1 METVN
6 LKVKKESPVVSYL
19 KYPVIDKILYG
30 KPYPKN
36 IDVSLYKKFKVM
48 RERVPYFVQRTE
60 RTVKTRLASLEKS
73 AKISMISE
81 LTGIPKLKVIERV
94 LRGNVGLNRKDILLY
109 FMGVSDKLEADG
121 VDNPNLRYEIISL
134 LKK

>member
-1 METVN
+1 MEKVN

-19 KYPVIDKILYG
+19 KYPVIDKILYS

-36 IDVSLYKKFKVM
+36 LDVALYKKFKVR
-48 RERVPYFVQRTE
+48 RERAQYFVQRTE

-73 AKISMISE
+73 DKINTISE
-81 LTGIPKLKVIERV
+81 LTCIPKLKVIERV